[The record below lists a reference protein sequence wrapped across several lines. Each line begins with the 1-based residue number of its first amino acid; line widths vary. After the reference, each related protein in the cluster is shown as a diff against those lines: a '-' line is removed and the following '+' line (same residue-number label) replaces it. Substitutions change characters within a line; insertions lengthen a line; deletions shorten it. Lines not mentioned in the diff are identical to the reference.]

1 MKIVVFTGRGSV
13 NMSREKISVIIPIY
27 NSEKYLDRCIQ
38 SAVQQVYPNLEIL
51 LVDDGSVDSS
61 GKLCDEWQEKDH
73 RIRVIHKENG
83 GLSDARN
90 AGLDAA
96 TGDYIA
102 FLDSDDYLAPDMLQ
116 NLFSAAKAADAKI
129 SICNFLYVD
138 EDGRPLSWRNRTFP
152 IRDEVISGLEA
163 VDRTM
168 MDEEKGW
175 YYVTAWNKLYR
186 KELFSDIR
194 FPFGKIH
201 EDEFIAHHLLGK
213 CDRIACIRSVGY
225 YYVQRPG
232 SIIHSRNEMTN
243 LHLSEAFLDRALY
256 CACHDLTRSAG
267 YAYLKSAVFL
277 CDAFSGFDPGPEF
290 QAEKKH
296 VYLSV
301 RNNRQLLQFCTP
313 KEKLQIGIIF
323 FNPLLYRLVFRNKLR
338 RRIKT
343 VLKGTGDEL

>member
-1 MKIVVFTGRGSV
+1 MKIVVFTERGGV

-27 NSEKYLDRCIQ
+27 NSEKYLNRCIQ

-61 GKLCDEWQEKDH
+61 GKLCDEWQKKDP
-73 RIRVIHKENG
+73 RIRVVHKENG

-90 AGLDAA
+90 AGLDTAL
-96 TGDYIA
+96 GDYIA
-102 FLDSDDYLAPDMLQ
+102 FLDSDDFLAPDMLQ
-116 NLFSAAKAADAKI
+116 NLLSAMKSADAKI

-138 EDGRPLSWRNRTFP
+138 EGGRPLSSRNRTLP

-175 YYVTAWNKLYR
+175 YYVTAWNKLYW
-186 KELFSDIR
+186 KGLFSDIR
-194 FPFGKIH
+194 FPYGKIH

-213 CDRIACIRSVGY
+213 CDRIACIRSAGY

-232 SIIHSRNEMTN
+232 SIIHSRNEKTH
-243 LHLSEAFLDRALY
+243 LHAAEACLERAIF
-256 CACHDLTRSAG
+256 CADHGLQRSAG

-277 CDAFSGFDPGPEF
+277 CDAFSGSGPGPEF
-290 QAEKKH
+290 QAERERMF
-296 VYLSV
+296 LSL
-301 RNNRQLLQFCTP
+301 RENRRLLRFCTP
-313 KEKLQIGIIF
+313 KEKLQIGIVF
-323 FNPLLYRLVFRNKLR
+323 FSPRLYRLVFRNSLRKKRKLR
-338 RRIKT
+338 AE
-343 VLKGTGDEL
+343 G